1 MVAIKLLETIAFISA
16 GLPRKIFMS
25 LAMRGRKMKRKMLT
39 LVRAHLKPTF
49 NLDIIKKGETDM
61 HKC

>member
-1 MVAIKLLETIAFISA
+1 MVAVTLSETVAFISA

-25 LAMRGRKMKRKMLT
+25 LAVRGRKVKRKMLT

-49 NLDIIKKGETDM
+49 NLDISKKGETDM